1 MEKNMN
7 VTLYPACSLD
17 FSKIITTMY
26 CESHTDERNLL
37 TLTSIVIVKELREE
51 EYYYLY
57 RIVKSFSF
65 SNAYDDERVYELY
78 EEETLIDQIWVTEKD
93 KPFLFPINKSLDSI
107 KKSKK
112 FKQIV
117 EAVINY

>member
-7 VTLYPACSLD
+7 VNLYPVCSLD

-26 CESHTDERNLL
+26 CESRTDENLL
-37 TLTSIVIVKELREE
+37 TLTSIVIVKESREDC
-51 EYYYLY
+51 YRLY

-65 SNAYDDERVYELY
+65 SDAYDDERVYELY
-78 EEETLIDQIWVTEKD
+78 EKEETLVDEIWVTEKD
-93 KPFLFPINKSLDSI
+93 KPFLFPINKSLDFI

-112 FKQIV
+112 FKEIV
-117 EAVINY
+117 KAAINY

>member
-1 MEKNMN
+1 MHMMMKEFMN
-7 VTLYPACSLD
+7 SM
-17 FSKIITTMY
+17 K
-26 CESHTDERNLL
+26 
-37 TLTSIVIVKELREE
+37 K
-51 EYYYLY
+51 
-57 RIVKSFSF
+57 
-65 SNAYDDERVYELY
+65 
-78 EEETLIDQIWVTEKD
+78 EETLIDQIWVTEKD